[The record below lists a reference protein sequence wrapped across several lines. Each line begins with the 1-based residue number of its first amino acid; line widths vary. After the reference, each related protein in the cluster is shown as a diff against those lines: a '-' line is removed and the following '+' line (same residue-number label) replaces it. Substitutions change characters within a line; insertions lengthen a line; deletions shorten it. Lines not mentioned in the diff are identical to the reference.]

1 MRDAGHPFLSQVSA
15 PAALPLGFVWRNHVS
30 PCIIYVSLLPCR
42 VHPRHPRLALSIAH
56 RAAIVTGASSGNSG
70 IGCTGYDAPPGS
82 LERRLLRRSIQ
93 LHPQL
98 YRSLGLSY
106 AHVNKCGALV
116 VAWTPQEL
124 LALPAI
130 VAENHEAGDTEA
142 RLLDRDELLAL
153 EPALSP
159 GEI

>member
-1 MRDAGHPFLSQVSA
+1 MRDAGHPLLSQVSA
-15 PAALPLGFVWRNHVS
+15 PAALPLHFFGTIMAHAASYICYCS
-30 PCIIYVSLLPCR
+30 PAACTPVPHDSPYP
-42 VHPRHPRLALSIAH
+42 IAH
-56 RAAIVTGASSGNSG
+56 RAAIVTGATSGNSG

-124 LALPAI
+124 LALPEI

-159 GEI
+159 GEV